1 MQSISTTAELKN
13 AIELLEAEQAVKGQL
28 LKEQFYVTYESLK
41 PIAVLRRTLKEL
53 TSSQY
58 LVDNIPGAVMGLVSG
73 FLSRKL
79 IVGRS
84 ANIFRKLLG
93 SVLQFG
99 VTNVVARKSDA
110 IQSTGLSIF
119 QHYLQKKVLNSKTRV
134 I

>member
-1 MQSISTTAELKN
+1 MQPISSTAELKH
-13 AIELLEAEQAVKGQL
+13 AIELLEAEQAAKGHL
-28 LKEQFYVTYESLK
+28 LREQFHITYESLK
-41 PIAVLRRTLKEL
+41 PITVLRRTLKEL
-53 TSSQY
+53 TSSQF
-58 LVDNIPGAVMGLVSG
+58 LIDNIPGAIMGMVSG

-93 SVLQFG
+93 SVLQIG

-119 QHYLQKKVLNSKTRV
+119 QHYLQKKILNSKTRV

>member
-1 MQSISTTAELKN
+1 MQSISSTAGLKN
-13 AIELLEAEQAVKGQL
+13 AIEILEAEQAVKGQL
-28 LKEQFYVTYESLK
+28 LKEQFYITYESLK
-41 PIAVLRRTLKEL
+41 PITVLRRTFKEL

-58 LVDNIPGAVMGLVSG
+58 LIDNIPGAIMGLVSG

-93 SVLQFG
+93 SVLQVG
-99 VTNVVARKSDA
+99 VTNVVARKSDS
-110 IQSTGLSIF
+110 IQSKGLSIF
-119 QHYLQKKVLNSKTRV
+119 QHYLQKKILNSKTRV